1 MTLLSARPRE
11 RLRPDLCA
19 PGAGAI
25 GEPRFTFAPRAAILQ
40 AVHRT
45 PLLALAL
52 TLAAAALPAQAP
64 LPPLAFLGFEA
75 GGHLAPLARQ
85 VQALGGKPLRCDRAR
100 RDRAVHECRATVF
113 APGSGRALELWLS
126 AIDSA
131 AGVMTISSALT
142 GVELGEWKDTLE
154 RTYGVVDARVQG
166 SQWMLQWIRQGRMIR
181 LTWRI
186 ERGAT
191 IASVSLVDGRVLDG
205 WGRRRADTA
214 GAAASGGA
222 P

>member
-1 MTLLSARPRE
+1 MRPRG
-11 RLRPDLCA
+11 RRHW
-19 PGAGAI
+19 
-25 GEPRFTFAPRAAILQ
+25 EPRFTFVLRAAILQ
-40 AVHRT
+40 AVPRT
-45 PLLALAL
+45 PFLALAL
-52 TLAAAALPAQAP
+52 TLASAALPAQAP

-85 VQALGGKPLRCDRAR
+85 VQALGGKALRCDRSR

-113 APGSGRALELWLS
+113 APGSGRALEVWLS

-154 RTYGVVDARVQG
+154 RSYGVVDARVQG

-191 IASVSLVDGRVLDG
+191 VASVSLVDGRVLDG
-205 WGRRRADTA
+205 WGRRRADTTST
-214 GAAASGGA
+214 AASGGA

>member
-1 MTLLSARPRE
+1 MRPRG
-11 RLRPDLCA
+11 RRHW
-19 PGAGAI
+19 
-25 GEPRFTFAPRAAILQ
+25 EPRFTFVRRAAILQ
-40 AVHRT
+40 AVPRS
-45 PLLALAL
+45 PFLALAL

-85 VQALGGKPLRCDRAR
+85 VQALGGKALRCDRSR

-154 RTYGVVDARVQG
+154 RNYGVVDARVQG

-191 IASVSLVDGRVLDG
+191 VASVSLVDGRVLDG
-205 WGRRRADTA
+205 WGRRRADTTST
-214 GAAASGGA
+214 AASGGA

>member
-11 RLRPDLCA
+11 RVRPDLRA
-19 PGAGAI
+19 AGAGAI
-25 GEPRFTFAPRAAILQ
+25 RAPRFTFPPSAAIFQ
-40 AVHRT
+40 VVNRT
-45 PLLALAL
+45 PLLAIAL
-52 TLAAAALPAQAP
+52 TVAATALSAQAP
-64 LPPLAFLGFEA
+64 LPPLTFLGFEA
-75 GGHLAPLARQ
+75 GGRLAPLSQQ

-113 APGSGRALELWLS
+113 APGSGRALQLWLS
-126 AIDSA
+126 AMDSA
-131 AGVMTISSALT
+131 AGVMTISSSLT
-142 GVELGEWKDTLE
+142 GVELGEWKTALE
-154 RTYGVVDARVQG
+154 EAYGVVGARVQG

-191 IASVSLVDGRVLDG
+191 VASVSLIDGWVLDG
-205 WGRRRADTA
+205 WGRRRADSTA
-214 GAAASGGA
+214 GASGGA